1 MKAFHGIAI
10 FDYRKISIQKMKKT
24 KGKNLDK
31 VFLSNLWTDCPM
43 RFIYVIRGSM

>member
-1 MKAFHGIAI
+1 
-10 FDYRKISIQKMKKT
+10 MKKT